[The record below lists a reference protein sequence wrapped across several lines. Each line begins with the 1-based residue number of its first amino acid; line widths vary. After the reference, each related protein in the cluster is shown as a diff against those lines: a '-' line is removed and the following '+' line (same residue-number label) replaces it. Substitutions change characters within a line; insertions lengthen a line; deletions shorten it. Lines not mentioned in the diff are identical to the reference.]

1 MKQRLSLQ
9 YSFELIFAL
18 ISLAAVIAVLQTFVI
33 GQHYIIPS
41 VILVIAV
48 VTGNLAW
55 HGFQDRLWAKQIL
68 FWSGFLFTAHA
79 FFALFWSKRYRELL
93 GDSFEWVCG
102 AVFILFA
109 FLVYQ
114 YATRNRLFT
123 Q

>member
-9 YSFELIFAL
+9 YAFELIFAL
-18 ISLAAVIAVLQTFVI
+18 ITLAAVIAVLQTFVI

-55 HGFQDRLWAKQIL
+55 HGFQDRIWAKQIL

-102 AVFILFA
+102 AVFVVFA

-114 YATRNRLFT
+114 YAVRNRLFR